1 MDLTQIENKRKFL
14 ANFFANKAKAALP
27 KLEYK
32 FQETTTE
39 KQNKYNVKIDTWKDL
54 MFASSDINP
63 KITPVS
69 FYQNLY
75 GFLVADDLGQAI
87 LERALYLVAQSFINE
102 LDVYDYEVYES
113 LQNYII
119 VNELHK
125 KSLHNLVKNLKNLQ
139 PEDLLE

>member
-1 MDLTQIENKRKFL
+1 MDLTKIENKRKFL
-14 ANFFANKAKAALP
+14 ANFFANKEKVDLP

-119 VNELHK
+119 VNE
-125 KSLHNLVKNLKNLQ
+125 
-139 PEDLLE
+139 